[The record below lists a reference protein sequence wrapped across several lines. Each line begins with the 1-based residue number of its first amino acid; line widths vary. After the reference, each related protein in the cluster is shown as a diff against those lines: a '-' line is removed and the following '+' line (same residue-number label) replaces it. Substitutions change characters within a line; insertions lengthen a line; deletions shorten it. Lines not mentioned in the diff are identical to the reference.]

1 MTNFP
6 KAQILPTVAERTLYM
21 EVLFL
26 ILNNMWSDLQELVKL
41 KFHTQ
46 IFDYKTTFLA

>member
-1 MTNFP
+1 MTNLSE
-6 KAQILPTVAERTLYM
+6 AEILLTVAERTLYI

-26 ILNNMWSDLQELVKL
+26 ILNNVWSDLQELVKL

-46 IFDYKTTFLA
+46 IFD